1 MADEEKLSMI
11 RHSMAHVMAEAVLEM
26 FPDAQIAIGPAI
38 ENGFYYDFDL
48 PRPLLTEDL
57 DEITRRMKDIISQNK
72 TFERKVVSRKEAAE
86 LFAGQKYKLELLDAI
101 PEGEEVSI
109 YNQGGFTDLC
119 RGPHVKSTKELNKDA
134 FKLLSIAGAYWRG
147 KESNPMLTRI
157 YGTAWSSPKELR

>member
-1 MADEEKLSMI
+1 MADKEVADERQETI
-11 RHSMAHVMAEAVLEM
+11 RHSMSHVMAEAVLEM

-86 LFAGQKYKLELLDAI
+86 LFAGQKYKLELLD
-101 PEGEEVSI
+101 
-109 YNQGGFTDLC
+109 
-119 RGPHVKSTKELNKDA
+119 
-134 FKLLSIAGAYWRG
+134 
-147 KESNPMLTRI
+147 
-157 YGTAWSSPKELR
+157 